1 VLLRDRVDPPRI
13 SAINLAEVLD
23 VLARHQGWPA
33 GEVEEKLRWL
43 SLGGLQVVAVDEP
56 VGLWAG
62 RLHADHY
69 DRARRPLS
77 LADCAALATALAR
90 GQRLATSDPALI
102 AAARAEGCAVVA
114 LPDTRGQRP
123 AVGESTGVDG

>member
-1 VLLRDRVDPPRI
+1 VDPPQI

-23 VLARHQGWPA
+23 VLVRHQGWPA
-33 GEVEEKLRWL
+33 EEVEEKFRWL
-43 SLGGLQVVAVDEP
+43 TLGGLQVIAVDEP
-56 VGLWAG
+56 VGLTAG
-62 RLHADHY
+62 RLHADNY
-69 DRARRPLS
+69 DRRRRPLS

-102 AAARAEGCAVVA
+102 AAARSEGCAVIA
-114 LPDTRGQRP
+114 LQDSRGQRP